1 MALGVLN
8 NLSAIYAENNLNK
21 TSSSLQT
28 VLQQLSSGSR
38 INSGADDSAGLS
50 LVNGLAANS
59 AALTQST
66 TNVSEGVGLLQV
78 ADGALSQ
85 VTSLL
90 DRAITLATE
99 ASNGTLNSAQDG
111 AANNEYRSIMA
122 EINNIGSTTTY
133 NQQSVF
139 SGVTT
144 AIYTGDSSTQGSSVD
159 DLNIRTLS
167 SSSVGD
173 TAGVMSYS
181 SGADNVFIDLSN
193 SGHNAALSDS
203 LNASG
208 ATTVNVT
215 YMTKGAG
222 GAATAAT
229 APISVG
235 AGTSYQNTVQDL
247 ISAIN
252 NAGLGLTAS
261 FGTAAEAGDAAA
273 ATASAANNGGG
284 GETDTGIII
293 SSAGIGTGTN
303 GAGVVGALSLTP
315 GDTLGGTLSIVG
327 SDGANHNIPLGTANS
342 TDTLNNLEATIN
354 SAGYG
359 VTAALNQDGTQLT
372 FTTVDPKVTITAS
385 NLTQNTASIPST
397 ITVGGSGLGSL
408 TVGSSGDTLTGIL
421 DIQEGADGKN
431 TVSQLNL
438 AGQTLAQL
446 QNTIDSGGYG
456 IDADLAQ
463 NGTVLTFTKA
473 ATGDLGTAA
482 ISVHNGSSITDVA
495 TPTVLAGGTL
505 GSLTV
510 AAAGD
515 TLGAGT
521 LTIKAGTTG
530 ATSTV
535 TLGSYAAGTD
545 TLANL
550 AKTITNGGYGITAA
564 VDPTG
569 TILTFTQTS
578 GTNTAGITGSGIDN
592 TYTQSPI
599 NLVAGQTLGS
609 ITLNGA
615 NDTLATGTP
624 GQGIVLSGNAAG
636 VLGTL
641 TVVNSTSSAAADA
654 EQLSGTLNLKDST
667 GAAQTINLA
676 TAGAGATPLTLA
688 TLATYLTTGAGSGW
702 GITATYNPSAPG
714 TLDTANIVF
723 SSASA
728 NAAVVASPGL
738 SSASAGNVSVTASNV
753 ATTTLDLG
761 SAPMT
766 LAALKGEV
774 NAVTADYGITAAIT
788 GDTLTFTQTSGAGV
802 ATVGETGV
810 GTDTTPAHNTTASVV
825 VTSNNTLGSL
835 SVNNASDLLTGT
847 IHYTP
852 ATVAG
857 VATSYNLI
865 ATGETLAQIAA
876 DFDSNSG
883 AVGSAKNIVATLNP
897 DGKSLVFTES
907 ASAPSNAVAPSVSTP
922 IALADD
928 PAVTP
933 GATLGSLSANNA
945 DDTLTGSFT
954 IQEGADG
961 KNTSTT
967 LDFTNQTLAQIEQT
981 INTGGYGI
989 TATSNPGGNG
999 LVAGTLLTF
1008 TQNASDAG
1016 TAGITNNGVV
1026 VDTAPAVTN
1035 PAVNVTNPAGPN
1047 IGTLSAVT
1055 SGDML
1060 SGSFSIVSATGVSS
1074 TYSFQGQNLAE
1085 IAQSFNQ
1092 PPDEQNDNIGITATL
1107 NGSGTMITF
1116 TVTAG
1121 GTPSISGVG
1130 IKDVTPASSVNQ
1142 EVNTGTIL
1150 NTLTVAHSSDALGGF
1165 INIVEGVDTNGTP
1178 ATLNLGGQTIA
1189 QIEADFD
1196 TTTGTHNWSTYG
1208 ITASINNNTL
1218 TLSQTLGDLGTANVT
1233 KNGLI
1238 TDQIQ
1243 STSGTQTLTGP
1254 TMLNTLQ
1261 AANAGD
1267 PLSGTLTIQEGADA
1281 KATTSTYNLAGQT
1294 IDEIV
1299 AAFTTGAEAN
1309 LGITATENVAKT
1321 QVTFSQTP
1329 GDLGTAKVTTP
1340 GTILDGT
1347 FLNATPISVA
1357 TGTMLD
1363 TLSVNN
1369 SADLLGGT
1377 LNLTSGFGGTS
1388 TLPLGALGTTDT
1400 LADLAADFTTGA
1412 EKNLGIAAALNPAG
1426 TEITFTQSG
1435 GGFPAAVGG
1444 TSISDSDG
1452 INIAPSASL
1461 GSLTVSTADDTLSG
1475 ALTGV
1480 KGDGTTPYTINLGI
1494 GGSTDT
1500 LQDLE
1505 HTINVTDAAYGI
1517 TANLNPAGTSL
1528 SFSATNGD
1536 SGTPTLGNEGTIT
1549 DTTPALQTPISL
1561 TKTPT
1566 SGSVDSTTLG
1576 SLSILSTDTLSGSIT
1591 IGNNT
1596 IDIGSTNNSAPLLTA
1611 AINKGDYGV
1620 TASYNSGTGAMTFV
1634 SPNSA
1639 LSVDTGNLDATV
1651 LNGSVAAGVGALTG
1665 VVSTSSS
1672 YYSIGISGNI
1682 TDTSAAVT
1690 VGNTTT
1696 YGGTANV
1703 GITADSNG
1711 AGGIAT
1717 MGYSDSAGQSL
1728 SGTDLLNQTDA
1739 ESALNELNVAITDAA
1754 AQDGY
1759 IGAQINTL
1767 NSISQVMST
1776 QQENV
1781 LSAQNAIQATDYAS
1795 ATSNMSKYEI
1805 LSQTGIAALAQA
1817 NSVQQEVTKLLQ

>member
-111 AANNEYRSIMA
+111 AANNEYRSILA

-133 NQQSVF
+133 NQQAVF

-144 AIYTGDSSTQGSSVD
+144 AIYTGDSSTRGSSVD

-261 FGTAAEAGDAAA
+261 FGTASEAGAAAA
-273 ATASAANNGGG
+273 ATASAANYGGG

-303 GAGVVGALSLTP
+303 GSGVVGALSLTP
-315 GDTLGGTLSIVG
+315 GETLGGTLSIVG

-342 TDTLNNLEATIN
+342 TDTLKNLEATIN

-359 VTAALNQDGTQLT
+359 VTATLDQSETQLT

-385 NLTQNTASIPST
+385 NLTQNSASIPST

-408 TVGSSGDTLTGIL
+408 TVGSASDTLTGIL
-421 DIQEGADGKN
+421 DVQEGADGEN
-431 TVSQLNL
+431 TVTPLDL
-438 AGQTLAQL
+438 AGETLAQL
-446 QNTIDSGGYG
+446 QGKINSGGYG
-456 IDADLAQ
+456 INANLTN
-463 NGTVLTFTKA
+463 NGTLLTFTKA
-473 ATGDLGTAA
+473 ATGDLGTPA

-495 TPTVLAGGTL
+495 TPIVIAGGTL

-515 TLGAGT
+515 TLGVGT
-521 LTIKAGTTG
+521 LTVKAGTTG
-530 ATSTV
+530 ATSTI
-535 TLGSYAAGTD
+535 TLGSNAAGTD

-550 AKTITNGGYGITAA
+550 ANTITNGGYGITAT

-569 TILTFTQTS
+569 TVLTFTQTS

-599 NLVAGQTLGS
+599 PLNLGQTLGS
-609 ITLNGA
+609 ITLSGA
-615 NDTLATGTP
+615 NDALQVGTP
-624 GQGIVLSGNAAG
+624 GQGLVLSGNANG
-636 VLGTL
+636 TLGTL
-641 TVVNSTSSAAADA
+641 TVVNSTSSAAADS
-654 EQLSGTLNLKDST
+654 ETLSGTLNLIDST
-667 GAAQTINLA
+667 GTAQTIHLA
-676 TAGAGATPLTLA
+676 TDNGGGAFTLTQLA
-688 TLATYLTTGAGSGW
+688 AYISGKGW
-702 GITATYNPSAPG
+702 GITANYNASAPG

-723 SSASA
+723 TSVSPTAK
-728 NAAVVASPGL
+728 VVASPGL
-738 SSASAGNVSVTASNV
+738 TGVGAGSVSVTASTV

-761 SAPMT
+761 TAPMT
-766 LAALKGEV
+766 LAALKAEV
-774 NAVTADYGITAAIT
+774 NADTALYGITAAT
-788 GDTLTFTQTSGAGV
+788 SGNTLIFTQTSGAGV
-802 ATVGETGV
+802 STVGETGA
-810 GTDTTPAHNTTASVV
+810 GTDTTPAHNTTAGVV
-825 VTSNNTLGSL
+825 VASNNTLGSL
-835 SVNNASDLLTGT
+835 SVNSASDLLTGT
-847 IHYTP
+847 IDYTP

-857 VATSYNLI
+857 VGTSYNLTG
-865 ATGETLAQIAA
+865 TGETLAQIAA
-876 DFDSNSG
+876 DFDSSSG
-883 AVGSAKNIVATLNP
+883 TVGSSKNIVATLSP
-897 DGKSLVFTES
+897 DGKTLTFTKS
-907 ASAPSNAVAPSVSTP
+907 ASAPSNAAAPSVSTP
-922 IALADD
+922 TALADD

-933 GATLGSLSANNA
+933 GATLGSLSATNT

-954 IQEGADG
+954 IQEGVDG

-989 TATSNPGGNG
+989 TATANPAGNG
-999 LVAGTLLTF
+999 LVAGQLLTF
-1008 TQNASDAG
+1008 TQNSSDAG
-1016 TAGITNNGVV
+1016 TASITNNGVI

-1074 TYSFQGQNLAE
+1074 DYSFQGQTLAE

-1092 PPDEQNDNIGITATL
+1092 PPDEQNDNTGITATL
-1107 NGSGTMITF
+1107 NPAGTMITF

-1130 IKDVTPASSVNQ
+1130 IRDVTPSSNDNQ

-1150 NTLTVAHSSDALGGF
+1150 NTLTVANSADQLNG
-1165 INIVEGVDTNGTP
+1165 NIFVTEGVDALETKTP
-1178 ATLNLGGQTIA
+1178 LALGGQTIA

-1196 TTTGTHNWSTYG
+1196 TTTGNHNWSMYG
-1208 ITASINNNTL
+1208 ITASISNDTL
-1218 TLSQTLGDLGTANVT
+1218 TLSQTLGDQGSANVT
-1233 KNGLI
+1233 MNGLI

-1243 STSGTQTLTGP
+1243 STSGIQTLTGP

-1281 KATTSTYNLAGQT
+1281 KATTSAYNLAGQT

-1329 GDLGTAKVTTP
+1329 GDLGTAKVTSS

-1369 SADLLGGT
+1369 SADLLGGA

-1388 TLPLGALGTTDT
+1388 TLPLGASGTTDT

-1412 EKNLGIAAALNPAG
+1412 EKNLGIAATLNPAG
-1426 TEITFTQSG
+1426 TKITFTQSG

-1444 TSISDSDG
+1444 TSVTDSEGIS
-1452 INIAPSASL
+1452 IVPSTSL
-1461 GSLTVSTADDTLSG
+1461 GSLTVSTANDTLSG

-1480 KGDGTTPYTINLGI
+1480 EGNGITPYTINLGM

-1500 LQDLE
+1500 LQDLL
-1505 HTINVTDAAYGI
+1505 HTINVTDASYGI
-1517 TANLNPAGTSL
+1517 TATLNPAGTQL
-1528 SFSATNGD
+1528 TFSATNGD
-1536 SGTPTLGNEGTIT
+1536 SGAPTLGNQGNIT
-1549 DTTPALQTPISL
+1549 DTTPAIQTPISL
-1561 TKTPT
+1561 TKTP
-1566 SGSVDSTTLG
+1566 SGGSVDSTTLG

-1596 IDIGSTNNSAPLLTA
+1596 IDIGSTNNSAALLTA
-1611 AINKGDYGV
+1611 AIDRGNYGV
-1620 TASYNSGTGAMTFV
+1620 TASYDPGTGAMTFT

-1639 LSVDTGNLDATV
+1639 LSVDTSSLDATV
-1651 LNGSVAAGVGALTG
+1651 LNGSVAIGVGPLTG
-1665 VVSTSSS
+1665 AVSTSSN
-1672 YYSIGISGNI
+1672 YYSVGISGDI
-1682 TDTSAAVT
+1682 TDTSTAMT
-1690 VGNTTT
+1690 VGNVTT

-1717 MGYSDSAGQSL
+1717 MSYSDSAGQSL

>member
-8 NLSAIYAENNLNK
+8 NLSAIYAENNLNN
-21 TSSSLQT
+21 TNSSLQT
-28 VLQQLSSGSR
+28 VLEQLSSGSK
-38 INSGADDSAGLS
+38 INSGADDAAGLS

-59 AALTQST
+59 AALTQSG
-66 TNVSEGVGLLQV
+66 TNASEGVGLLQV

-99 ASNGTLNSAQDG
+99 ASNGTLNTAQDG
-111 AANNEYRSIMA
+111 AANNEYQSIMA

-133 NQQSVF
+133 NQQAVF

-144 AIYTGDSSTQGSSVD
+144 AIYTGDSSTEGSSVD

-173 TAGVMSYS
+173 TAGAMSYS

-252 NAGLGLTAS
+252 NAGLGLTAT
-261 FGTAAEAGDAAA
+261 FGTATEAGAAAA

-303 GAGVVGALSLTP
+303 GSGVVGALSLTP

-342 TDTLNNLEATIN
+342 TDSLNNLEATIN

-359 VTAALNQDGTQLT
+359 VTATVNPAGTQLT
-372 FTTVDPKVTITAS
+372 FTTVDPKVTITGS

-408 TVGSSGDTLTGIL
+408 TVGSSSDTLTGIL
-421 DIQEGADGKN
+421 DIQEGADGNN

-456 IDADLAQ
+456 MDANLTQ
-463 NGTVLTFTKA
+463 NGTVITFTKA

-482 ISVHNGSSITDVA
+482 ISVHNASSITDVA
-495 TPTVLAGGTL
+495 NPAVVAGGTL

-515 TLGAGT
+515 TLGVGT

-535 TLGSYAAGTD
+535 TLGSNAKGTD

-550 AKTITNGGYGITAA
+550 ANTITNGGYGITAS
-564 VDPTG
+564 VDSTG

-599 NLVAGQTLGS
+599 LLNSGHTLGS

-615 NDTLATGTP
+615 NDTLSTGTP
-624 GQGIVLSGNAAG
+624 GQGVVLSGNAAG
-636 VLGTL
+636 VLGTI
-641 TVVNSTSSAAADA
+641 TVMNSTSSAAADA
-654 EQLSGTLNLKDST
+654 EQLSGTLNLTDSAG
-667 GAAQTINLA
+667 GAHAINLA
-676 TAGAGATPLTLA
+676 TGNAGGTFTLSQ
-688 TLATYLTTGAGSGW
+688 LATYLTSGGGSTW
-702 GITATYNPSAPG
+702 GITASYNASAPG
-714 TLDTANIVF
+714 TFDTANIVF
-723 SSASA
+723 SSASPI
-728 NAAVVASPGL
+728 AAVVSSPGL
-738 SSASAGNVSVTASNV
+738 SSASAGNVSVSASNV

-761 SAPMT
+761 SGPMT
-766 LAALKGEV
+766 LAALKVEV
-774 NAVTADYGITAAIT
+774 NAETAVYGITAAIS

-825 VTSNNTLGSL
+825 VASNNTLGAL

-847 IHYTP
+847 IDYTP
-852 ATVAG
+852 ATVGG
-857 VATSYNLI
+857 VATSYNLVG
-865 ATGETLAQIAA
+865 TGETLAQIAA
-876 DFDSNSG
+876 DFNSSSG
-883 AVGSAKNIVATLNP
+883 TPGSAKNIVATLSPN
-897 DGKSLVFTES
+897 GTSLVFTES
-907 ASAPSNAVAPSVSTP
+907 ASAPSNAVTPSVSTP
-922 IALADD
+922 VALADD

-933 GATLGSLSANNA
+933 GSTLGSLSANNA

-967 LDFTNQTLAQIEQT
+967 LNFTNQTLAQIEQT

-989 TATSNPGGNG
+989 TATPNPAGNG

-1008 TQNASDAG
+1008 TQTSSDAG
-1016 TAGITNNGVV
+1016 KAIITNNGVI

-1035 PAVNVTNPAGPN
+1035 NAVNVTNPAGPN
-1047 IGTLSAVT
+1047 LGTLSAVT

-1060 SGSFSIVSATGVSS
+1060 SGSFSIVSATGVASIYGFS
-1074 TYSFQGQNLAE
+1074 GQTLAE

-1092 PPDEQNDNIGITATL
+1092 PPDEQNDNTGITATL
-1107 NGSGTMITF
+1107 NGPGTMITF
-1116 TVTAG
+1116 TVAAG

-1130 IKDVTPASSVNQ
+1130 IEDVTPASTANQ
-1142 EVNTGTIL
+1142 EVNTGTIS
-1150 NTLTVAHSSDALGGF
+1150 NSVSVANSSDTLNGS
-1165 INIVEGVDTNGTP
+1165 INIVEGVDSSETP
-1178 ATLNLGGQTIA
+1178 TTLNLGGQTLA
-1189 QIEADFD
+1189 QIKADFD
-1196 TTTGTHNWSTYG
+1196 TISGTHNWSTYG
-1208 ITASINNNTL
+1208 ITASINNDTL
-1218 TLSQTLGDLGTANVT
+1218 TLSQTLGDLGLANVT

-1243 STSGTQTLTGP
+1243 STSGTQNLTGQ

-1267 PLSGTLTIQEGADA
+1267 PLSGTLNIQEGADT
-1281 KATTSTYNLAGQT
+1281 KATTSSYNLAGQT

-1299 AAFTTGAEAN
+1299 TAFTTGAEAN

-1329 GDLGTAKVTTP
+1329 GDLGTAKVATS

-1347 FLNATPISVA
+1347 FLNATPISVG

-1363 TLSVNN
+1363 KLSVNN

-1377 LNLTSGFGGTS
+1377 LNLTSGFGGVS
-1388 TLPLGALGTTDT
+1388 ALSLGTPGTTDT

-1412 EKNLGIAAALNPAG
+1412 EKNLGIAANLNPAG

-1435 GGFPAAVGG
+1435 GGFSAAVGG
-1444 TSISDSDG
+1444 TSITDFEG
-1452 INIAPSASL
+1452 LNIAPSASL
-1461 GSLTVSTADDTLSG
+1461 GNLTVSTANDTLSG

-1480 KGDGTTPYTINLGI
+1480 EGNGTTPYTINLGI

-1500 LQDLE
+1500 LQDLL
-1505 HTINVTDAAYGI
+1505 HTINVTDASYGI
-1517 TANLNPAGTSL
+1517 TATLDPAGTQL
-1528 SFSATNGD
+1528 TFSATNGD
-1536 SGTPTLGNEGTIT
+1536 TGTPTLGNQGNIT

-1561 TKTPT
+1561 TKAPIN
-1566 SGSVDSTTLG
+1566 GSVDSTTLG
-1576 SLSILSTDTLSGSIT
+1576 SVAILSTDTLSGSLT
-1591 IGNNT
+1591 IGNHT
-1596 IDIGSTNNSAPLLTA
+1596 IEIGSTNNSPALLTA
-1611 AINKGDYGV
+1611 AINAGAYGV
-1620 TASYNSGTGAMTFV
+1620 NASYNSGTGAMTFT

-1639 LSVDTGNLDATV
+1639 LSVGTGNLDATI
-1651 LNGSVAAGVGALTG
+1651 LNGSVATGVGALAG
-1665 VVSTSSS
+1665 AVSTSSS

-1682 TDTSAAVT
+1682 TDTSSAVT
-1690 VGNTTT
+1690 VGNVTT

-1717 MGYSDSAGQSL
+1717 MSYSDSAGQSL

-1739 ESALNELNVAITDAA
+1739 ESALNQLNVAITDVA

>member
-8 NLSAIYAENNLNK
+8 NLSAIYAENNLNN
-21 TSSSLQT
+21 TNGSLQT
-28 VLQQLSSGSR
+28 VLQQLSSGSK
-38 INSGADDSAGLS
+38 INSGADDAAGLS
-50 LVNGLAANS
+50 LMNGLAANS

-66 TNVSEGVGLLQV
+66 TNVAEGVGLLQV

-85 VTSLL
+85 GTSLL

-99 ASNGTLNSAQDG
+99 GSNGTLNSAQDG
-111 AANNEYRSIMA
+111 AANQEYQSILA

-133 NQQSVF
+133 NQQAVF

-144 AIYTGDSSTQGSSVD
+144 AIYTGDSSTEGSSVD

-181 SGADNVFIDLSN
+181 SGQDNVFIDLSN
-193 SGHNAALSDS
+193 SGHNAAASDS

-235 AGTSYQNTVQDL
+235 AGTSYQNNVQGL

-252 NAGLGLTAS
+252 NAGLGLTAT
-261 FGTAAEAGDAAA
+261 FGTAAEAGAAAA
-273 ATASAANNGGG
+273 ATASAANNGDGS
-284 GETDTGIII
+284 ETDTGIII
-293 SSAGIGTGTN
+293 SSAGIGAGTN

-327 SDGANHNIPLGTANS
+327 SDGANHNITLGTANS
-342 TDTLNNLEATIN
+342 TDTLANLEATIN

-359 VTAALNQDGTQLT
+359 VTATLNQAGTQLT

-385 NLTQNTASIPST
+385 NLTQNSASIPST
-397 ITVGGSGLGSL
+397 ITVGDSGLGSL
-408 TVGSSGDTLTGIL
+408 TAGSASDTLTGIL
-421 DIQEGADGKN
+421 DVQEGADGKN

-446 QNTIDSGGYG
+446 QSTIDSGGYG
-456 IDADLAQ
+456 IDANLTQ
-463 NGTVLTFTKA
+463 NGTVLSFTKA

-495 TPTVLAGGTL
+495 TPTVVAGGTL

-510 AAAGD
+510 ASSGD

-521 LTIKAGTTG
+521 LTIKSGTTG
-530 ATSTV
+530 ATSTI
-535 TLGSYAAGTD
+535 TLGSNAAGTD

-550 AKTITNGGYGITAA
+550 ANTVNNGGYGITAT

-569 TILTFTQTS
+569 TVLTFTQTS
-578 GTNTAGITGSGIDN
+578 GADTAGITGSGIDN
-592 TYTQSPI
+592 AYTQSPI
-599 NLVAGQTLGS
+599 SLVTGQTLGS
-609 ITLNGA
+609 ITLNGT
-615 NDTLATGTP
+615 NDTLSTGTP
-624 GQGIVLSGNAAG
+624 GQGIVLAGNAAG
-636 VLGTL
+636 TLGTL
-641 TVVNSTSSAAADA
+641 TVVNSISSAAADA
-654 EQLSGTLNLKDST
+654 EQLSGTLNLTDST
-667 GAAQTINLA
+667 GAARTINLA

-714 TLDTANIVF
+714 TIDTANIVF

-728 NAAVVASPGL
+728 NAALDTSAGL
-738 SSASAGNVSVTASNV
+738 SSASAGNVSVAASTV

-761 SAPMT
+761 TAPLT
-766 LAALKGEV
+766 LAALKAEV
-774 NAVTADYGITAAIT
+774 NADTADYGITAAIS
-788 GDTLTFTQTSGAGV
+788 GDTLTFTQTSGTSTD
-802 ATVGETGV
+802 TVGETGT

-825 VTSNNTLGSL
+825 VTSNDTLGSL
-835 SVNNASDLLTGT
+835 SVNSASDLLTGT

-857 VATSYNLI
+857 VATSYNLS

-876 DFDSNSG
+876 DFNSSSG
-883 AVGSAKNIVATLNP
+883 AVGSAKNIVATLSP
-897 DGKSLVFTES
+897 DGKSLVFTQS
-907 ASAPSNAVAPSVSTP
+907 ASAPSNAVTPSVSTP
-922 IALADD
+922 TALADD

-933 GATLGSLSANNA
+933 GSTLGSLSATNA
-945 DDTLTGSFT
+945 DDLLTGSFT
-954 IQEGADG
+954 IQEGVDG
-961 KNTSTT
+961 KNSSTT

-989 TATSNPGGNG
+989 MATPNPGGNG

-1008 TQNASDAG
+1008 TQNSNDAG
-1016 TAGITNNGVV
+1016 TASITNDGVIT
-1026 VDTAPAVTN
+1026 DTAPAVTN
-1035 PAVNVTNPAGPN
+1035 NAVNVTNPAGGN
-1047 IGTLSAVT
+1047 IGTLTAAS

-1060 SGSFSIVSATGVSS
+1060 SGSFSIVSGSGTPS
-1074 TYSFQGQNLAE
+1074 TYNFTGQTLAE

-1092 PPDEQNDNIGITATL
+1092 PPDEQNDNTGITATL
-1107 NGSGTMITF
+1107 DPTGTILTF
-1116 TVTAG
+1116 TAAS

-1130 IKDVTPASSVNQ
+1130 IEDTTPASTQNQ

-1150 NTLTVAHSSDALGGF
+1150 NTLTVANSSDTLGGF
-1165 INIVEGVDTNGTP
+1165 INVVEGVDTNETP
-1178 ATLNLGGQTIA
+1178 AALNLHGQTLA
-1189 QIEADFD
+1189 QIKADFD
-1196 TTTGTHNWSTYG
+1196 TATGNYNWSTYG
-1208 ITASINNNTL
+1208 ITASINNDTL

-1243 STSGTQTLTGP
+1243 STSGGQSLTEP

-1261 AANAGD
+1261 AAGAGD
-1267 PLSGTLTIQEGADA
+1267 PLSGSLTIQEGADA

-1299 AAFTTGAEAN
+1299 TAFTTGAEAN

-1329 GDLGTAKVTTP
+1329 GDLGTAKVTTS

-1347 FLNATPISVA
+1347 ALNATPISVA
-1357 TGTMLD
+1357 AGTMLD

-1388 TLPLGALGTTDT
+1388 ALSLGTPGTTDT
-1400 LADLAADFTTGA
+1400 LADLAEDFTTGA
-1412 EKNLGIAAALNPAG
+1412 EKNLGIAANLNPAG

-1444 TSISDSDG
+1444 TTISDSDG
-1452 INIAPSASL
+1452 ISITPSSSL
-1461 GSLTVSTADDTLSG
+1461 GSLTVSTANDTLSG

-1480 KGDGTTPYTINLGI
+1480 KGDGTTPFTINLGI

-1517 TANLNPAGTSL
+1517 TATLNPAGTQL
-1528 SFSATNGD
+1528 TFSATNGD
-1536 SGTPTLGNEGTIT
+1536 SGRPTLGNEGTIT

-1596 IDIGSTNNSAPLLTA
+1596 IDIGSTNNSAALLTA

-1639 LSVDTGNLDATV
+1639 LSVDTSNLDATV
-1651 LNGSVAAGVGALTG
+1651 LNGSVANGVGALTG

>member
-8 NLSAIYAENNLNK
+8 NLSAVYAENNLNK

-28 VLQQLSSGSR
+28 VLEQLSSGSR

-99 ASNGTLNSAQDG
+99 ASNGTLNSAQDS
-111 AANNEYRSIMA
+111 AANNEYQSILA
-122 EINNIGSTTTY
+122 EVNNIGSTTTY
-133 NQQSVF
+133 NQQTVF
-139 SGVTT
+139 SGVST
-144 AIYTGDSSTQGSSVD
+144 AIYTGDSSTTGSSVD

-173 TAGVMSYS
+173 TSGEMSYS

-203 LNASG
+203 LNSSG
-208 ATTVNVT
+208 TTTVNVT
-215 YMTKGAG
+215 YMTKGTG
-222 GAATAAT
+222 GTATTAT

-235 AGTSYQNTVQDL
+235 AGTSYQNTAQGL

-252 NAGLGLTAS
+252 NAGLGLTAT
-261 FGTAAEAGDAAA
+261 FGTATEAGDAAA

-284 GETDTGIII
+284 SGTDTGIII
-293 SSAGIGTGTN
+293 SASGIGTGTN
-303 GAGVVGALSLTP
+303 GAGVVGALSLTT

-327 SDGANHNIPLGTANS
+327 SDGANHNITLGTANS
-342 TDTLNNLEATIN
+342 TDTLKNLEATIN
-354 SAGYG
+354 SADYG
-359 VTAALNQDGTQLT
+359 VTATLNQDGTQLT
-372 FTTVDPKVTITAS
+372 FTTVDSKVSVSAS
-385 NLTQNTASIPST
+385 NLTENSSSLPTT
-397 ITVGGSGLGSL
+397 TTVGGSGLGTL
-408 TVGSSGDTLTGIL
+408 TVGSAGDTLTGTL

-431 TVSQLNL
+431 TVTQLNL
-438 AGQTLAQL
+438 AGQTLAQVES
-446 QNTIDSGGYG
+446 TINSGGYG
-456 IDADLAQ
+456 IDANLTQ

-482 ISVHNGSSITDVA
+482 VSVHNGSSITDVA
-495 TPTVLAGGTL
+495 TPTVAAGGTL

-515 TLGAGT
+515 TLGTGT
-521 LTIKAGTTG
+521 LTIKSGTTG

-535 TLGSYAAGTD
+535 TLGSNAAGTD

-550 AKTITNGGYGITAA
+550 AKTITNGGYGITAT
-564 VDPTG
+564 VDSTG

-578 GTNTAGITGSGIDN
+578 GSDTAGVTGSGIDN
-592 TYTQSPI
+592 TYTQSPVS
-599 NLVAGQTLGS
+599 LVAGQTLGT

-615 NDTLATGTP
+615 NDSLSTGTP

-636 VLGTL
+636 VLGTI

-688 TLATYLTTGAGSGW
+688 TLATYLTSGAGSGW
-702 GITATYNPSAPG
+702 GITATYNASAPG

-728 NAAVVASPGL
+728 NAAVTSSPGL

-761 SAPMT
+761 SGGQT
-766 LAALKGEV
+766 LAALKAEV
-774 NAVTADYGITAAIT
+774 NAVTATYGITANIS
-788 GDTLTFTQTSGAGV
+788 GNTLTFTQTSGTGV
-802 ATVGETGV
+802 ATVAETGT
-810 GTDTTPAHNTTASVV
+810 GTDATPAHNTTASVV

-835 SVNNASDLLTGT
+835 SVNSASDLLTGT

-852 ATVAG
+852 ATAGG
-857 VATSYNLI
+857 VATSYNLS
-865 ATGETLAQIAA
+865 ATGETLAQVAA
-876 DFDSNSG
+876 DFNSSSG
-883 AVGSAKNIVATLNP
+883 TVGSAKNIVATLSA
-897 DGKSLVFTES
+897 DGTSLVFTKS

-922 IALADD
+922 TALADD

-954 IQEGADG
+954 IQEGVDG

-967 LDFTNQTLAQIEQT
+967 LNFTNQTLAQIEQT
-981 INTGGYGI
+981 INNGGYGI
-989 TATSNPGGNG
+989 TATSNAAGNG
-999 LVAGTLLTF
+999 LAAGTLLTF
-1008 TQNASDAG
+1008 TQNSSDAG
-1016 TAGITNNGVV
+1016 TAGITNNGVI

-1035 PAVNVTNPAGPN
+1035 AAVNVTNPAGPN

-1055 SGDML
+1055 KDDLL
-1060 SGSFSIVSATGVSS
+1060 SGSFSILSGTGVSS
-1074 TYSFQGQNLAE
+1074 TYSFQGQTLAE

-1092 PPDEQNDNIGITATL
+1092 PPDEQNDNTGITATL
-1107 NGSGTMITF
+1107 NVAGTMITF
-1116 TVTAG
+1116 TETG
-1121 GTPSISGVG
+1121 GDASTPSISGVG
-1130 IKDVTPASSVNQ
+1130 VKDVTPSSNENQ

-1150 NTLTVAHSSDALGGF
+1150 NTLTAASSSDKLSGS
-1165 INIVEGVDTNGTP
+1165 INVVEGVDTN
-1178 ATLNLGGQTIA
+1178 ATSTGLNLNGQTLA
-1189 QIEADFD
+1189 QIEADFN
-1196 TTTGTHNWSTYG
+1196 TTTGTYNWSTYG
-1208 ITASINNNTL
+1208 ITASVNNDTL
-1218 TLSQTLGDLGTANVT
+1218 TFSQTDGDLGTANV
-1233 KNGLI
+1233 KKSGLI
-1238 TDQIQ
+1238 TDQVQ

-1261 AANAGD
+1261 AANASD
-1267 PLSGTLTIQEGADA
+1267 PLSGTLTIQEGADT
-1281 KATTSTYNLAGQT
+1281 KATTSTYNLAGET

-1309 LGITATENVAKT
+1309 LGITATENGAKT

-1329 GDLGTAKVTTP
+1329 GDLGTAKVTTS

-1347 FLNATPISVA
+1347 ALNATPISVA
-1357 TGTMLD
+1357 SGSMLD
-1363 TLSVNN
+1363 TLSVN
-1369 SADLLGGT
+1369 SSGDLLGGT

-1388 TLPLGALGTTDT
+1388 TLTLGTHGTTDT
-1400 LADLAADFTTGA
+1400 LTNLASTINAGGY
-1412 EKNLGIAAALNPAG
+1412 GITATLNAAK
-1426 TEITFTQSG
+1426 TELTFTQSG
-1435 GGFPAAVGG
+1435 GGFVAAVGG
-1444 TSISDSDG
+1444 TSVTDSEG
-1452 INIAPSASL
+1452 SSIAPSTSL
-1461 GSLTVSTADDTLSG
+1461 GSLTVSTASDTLSG
-1475 ALTGV
+1475 VLTGV
-1480 KGDGTTPYTINLGI
+1480 EGDGTTPYTINLGV

-1500 LQDLE
+1500 LQDLL
-1505 HTINVTDAAYGI
+1505 HTINVTDASYGI
-1517 TANLNPAGTSL
+1517 TATLDTAGTQL
-1528 SFSATNGD
+1528 TFSATNGD
-1536 SGTPTLGNEGTIT
+1536 SGTPTLGNEGSLT
-1549 DTTPALQTPISL
+1549 DTTPAVQTSISL
-1561 TKTPT
+1561 SDTPT
-1566 SGSVDSTTLG
+1566 NGSANSTTLG
-1576 SLSILSTDTLSGSIT
+1576 SLSILSTDTLSGSIA
-1591 IGNNT
+1591 IGNST
-1596 IDIGSTNNSAPLLTA
+1596 IEIGSTDNSAASLTA

-1620 TASYNSGTGAMTFV
+1620 TASYNSSTGAMTFV
-1634 SPNSA
+1634 SSNSA
-1639 LSVDTGNLDATV
+1639 LSIDTSSLDATV
-1651 LNGSVAAGVGALTG
+1651 LNGSVSTGVGALTG
-1665 VVSTSSS
+1665 TVSTSSD
-1672 YYSIGISGNI
+1672 YYSIGISGNV
-1682 TDTSAAVT
+1682 TDTSTAVT
-1690 VGNTTT
+1690 TGNTTT

-1703 GITADSNG
+1703 GITTDSNG

-1717 MGYSDSAGQSL
+1717 MSYSDSAGQSL
-1728 SGTDLLNQTDA
+1728 SGTDLLSETDA
-1739 ESALNELNVAITDAA
+1739 RSALNELNVAITDVA

-1781 LSAQNAIQATDYAS
+1781 LSAQNAIQATDYAA